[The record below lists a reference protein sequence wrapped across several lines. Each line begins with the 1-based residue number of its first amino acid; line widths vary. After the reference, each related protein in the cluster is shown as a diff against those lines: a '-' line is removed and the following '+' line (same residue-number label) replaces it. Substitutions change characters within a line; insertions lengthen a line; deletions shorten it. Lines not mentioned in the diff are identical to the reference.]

1 MKYLIVGLLGV
12 LLQTGC
18 GATYTRLERDRTVG
32 TAGTTHSDC
41 PDGIDY
47 KTGHCQ

>member
-18 GATYTRLERDRTVG
+18 GATYTRLEQDS
-32 TAGTTHSDC
+32 TAGSTHSAC

-47 KTGHCQ
+47 KTGHCR